1 MNFMSETKFIDLRLP
16 QIGFEMPITDAI
28 MELEKLRYK
37 RLSGTTHP
45 NVFFQ
50 LKHIFHML
58 ESIGSSRIEGN
69 NTTVMDYVETAKLQ
83 NEQSHLFDNG
93 EDIREIQNVEH
104 AMNYIEQHIDDL
116 EINKMLLRE
125 LHSLTVQGLSP
136 NREGATNPG
145 QFRRKNVRIS
155 GSNHVPPDFTQV
167 EPLID
172 ELIEFVNRED
182 APKYDLLKIAVAHHR
197 FVWIHP
203 FENGNGRVV
212 RLFTY
217 ALLLHKKIIKSN
229 ERIINPT
236 AVFCSDRALYYSHLA
251 AADRGTDEGL
261 IDWAEYVLSGLK
273 IELEKIDK
281 LVDYTYLHDV
291 ILLPALHDAR
301 NNEYI
306 TEVECNVLKIT
317 IDKQII
323 QAADLKKT
331 LYDKSSSEVSRI
343 IRGLVNKKMLCPIYE
358 NARKYTIA
366 FSNSLL
372 IRSILT
378 VLDKNDFLPHNN
390 VSLQ

>member
-1 MNFMSETKFIDLRLP
+1 
-16 QIGFEMPITDAI
+16 MPITDAI

-37 RLSGTTHP
+37 QLSGTTPP

-83 NEQSHLFDNG
+83 NRQPYLFDNE
-93 EDIREIQNVEH
+93 EDIREIQNVEN
-104 AMNYIEQHIDDL
+104 AMNYIEQHSGEI

-125 LHSLTVQGLSP
+125 LHTLTVQGLSAD
-136 NREGATNPG
+136 REGAMNPG
-145 QFRRKNVRIS
+145 LFRMRNVRIS
-155 GSNHVPPDFTQV
+155 GSAHVPPDFTQV
-167 EPLID
+167 ESLID
-172 ELIEFVNRED
+172 ELIDFINRED
-182 APKYDLLKIAVAHHR
+182 PPKYDLLKIAIAHHR

-217 ALLLHKKIIKSN
+217 ALLLHKNIIKSN

-236 AVFCSDRALYYSHLA
+236 AVFCSDRASYYAHLA
-251 AADRGTDEGL
+251 MADQGTDQGL
-261 IDWAEYVLSGLK
+261 IDWAEYVLAGLK

-281 LVDYTYLHDV
+281 LVDYEYLHHH
-291 ILLPALHDAR
+291 ILLPTLEDAR
-301 NNEYI
+301 SNRYI
-306 TEVECNVLKIT
+306 TEVEYNVLKVAVE
-317 IDKQII
+317 KKVI
-323 QAADLKKT
+323 QAADLKT
-331 LYDKSSSEVSRI
+331 VLSNKSGSEISRI
-343 IRGLVNKKMLCPIYE
+343 IRGLIEKKMLCPVRE

-378 VLDKNDFLPHNN
+378 ILDKNDFLPRNN
-390 VSLQ
+390 APLH

>member
-1 MNFMSETKFIDLRLP
+1 MSETKFINLRLP

-37 RLSGTTHP
+37 RLGGTTHP

-69 NTTVMDYVETAKLQ
+69 NTTVMDYVETARLQ
-83 NEQSHLFDNG
+83 NEQPHLFDNE
-93 EDIREIQNVEH
+93 EDIREIQNVEN
-104 AMNYIEQHIDDL
+104 AMNYIEQHIGDI

-125 LHSLTVQGLSP
+125 LHSLTVQGLSAH
-136 NREGATNPG
+136 REGAANPG
-145 QFRRKNVRIS
+145 QFRQKNVRIS
-155 GSNHVPPDFTQV
+155 GASHVPPDFTQV

-172 ELIEFVNRED
+172 ELIEFVNQEN
-182 APKYDLLKIAVAHHR
+182 APKYDLLKIAIAHHR

-217 ALLLHKKIIKSN
+217 ALLLNKNIIKSN

-236 AVFCSDRALYYSHLA
+236 AVFCSDRTKYYSHLA
-251 AADRGTDEGL
+251 MADQGTDAGL

-281 LVDYTYLHDV
+281 LVDYEYLQNI
-291 ILLPALHDAR
+291 ILLPALNDAR
-301 NNEYI
+301 SNNYI
-306 TEVECNVLKIT
+306 TDIEFNVLKLT
-317 IDKQII
+317 INKQVI
-323 QAADLKKT
+323 QAADLKVF
-331 LYDKSSSEVSRI
+331 LYDKSSSDISRI
-343 IRGLVNKKMLCPIYE
+343 IRGLVDKKMLCPIYE

-378 VLDKNDFLPHNN
+378 ILDKNGFLPHNN
-390 VSLQ
+390 MPIQE

>member
-1 MNFMSETKFIDLRLP
+1 MSETKFIKLRLP
-16 QIGFEMPITDAI
+16 QIGFDMPITDAI

-83 NEQSHLFDNG
+83 NGQQYLFGNE
-93 EDIREIQNVEH
+93 EDIREIQNVEN
-104 AMNYIEQHIDDL
+104 AMNHIERHIGDI

-125 LHSLTVQGLSP
+125 LHTLTVQGLSAD
-136 NREGATNPG
+136 REGAMNPG
-145 QFRRKNVRIS
+145 QFRMRNVRIS
-155 GSNHVPPDFTQV
+155 GSAHVPPDFTQV
-167 EPLID
+167 EPLIE
-172 ELIEFVNRED
+172 ELIDFINRED
-182 APKYDLLKIAVAHHR
+182 APKYDLLKIAIAHHR

-217 ALLLHKKIIKSN
+217 ALLLHKKIIKSD

-236 AVFCSDRALYYSHLA
+236 AVFCSDRSSYYAHLA
-251 AADRGTDEGL
+251 MADRGTDQGL
-261 IDWAEYVLSGLK
+261 IDWAEYVLAGLK

-281 LVDYTYLHDV
+281 LVDYEYLHHH
-291 ILLPALHDAR
+291 ILLPTLEDAR
-301 NNEYI
+301 TNRYI
-306 TEVECNVLKIT
+306 TEVEYNVLKVAVNR
-317 IDKQII
+317 QVI
-323 QAADLKKT
+323 QAADLKT
-331 LYDKSSSEVSRI
+331 VLNNRTGSEISRI
-343 IRGLVNKKMLCPIYE
+343 IRGLIDKKMLYPVYE

-378 VLDKNDFLPHNN
+378 ILDKNDFLPRNN
-390 VSLQ
+390 VPLH